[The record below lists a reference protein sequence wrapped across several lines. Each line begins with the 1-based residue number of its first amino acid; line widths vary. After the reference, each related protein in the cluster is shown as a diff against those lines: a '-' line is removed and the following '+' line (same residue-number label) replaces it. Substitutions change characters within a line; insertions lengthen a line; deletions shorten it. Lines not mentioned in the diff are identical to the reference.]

1 MKLSL
6 NFSLKELTASQTA
19 DRKGIDNTP
28 TEEHIENL
36 KLLCEN
42 ILQPTRDEWGIIS
55 VSSGYRSP
63 ELCLAIGS
71 SERSQHAKGQAAD
84 FECHRVDNKML
95 FEWITNELDYD
106 QAILEFYNGTP
117 DSGWIHVSYN
127 KDGNRKQ
134 KLRAFRNDAGKTQY
148 EEI

>member
-19 DRKGIDNTP
+19 ERKGIDNTP

-42 ILQPTRDEWGIIS
+42 ILQPTRHEWGIIS

-63 ELCLAIGS
+63 ELCVAIGS

>member
-42 ILQPTRDEWGIIS
+42 ILQPVRTEWGVVS

-63 ELCLAIGS
+63 ELCVAIGS
-71 SERSQHAKGQAAD
+71 SERSQHARGQAAD

-95 FEWITNELDYD
+95 FEWVTNELDYD

-117 DSGWIHVSYN
+117 DSGWLHVSYN

>member
-71 SERSQHAKGQAAD
+71 SERSQHARGQAAD

-106 QAILEFYNGTP
+106 QAIL
-117 DSGWIHVSYN
+117 
-127 KDGNRKQ
+127 
-134 KLRAFRNDAGKTQY
+134 
-148 EEI
+148 

>member
-36 KLLCEN
+36 KLLCKN

-63 ELCLAIGS
+63 ELCVAIGS